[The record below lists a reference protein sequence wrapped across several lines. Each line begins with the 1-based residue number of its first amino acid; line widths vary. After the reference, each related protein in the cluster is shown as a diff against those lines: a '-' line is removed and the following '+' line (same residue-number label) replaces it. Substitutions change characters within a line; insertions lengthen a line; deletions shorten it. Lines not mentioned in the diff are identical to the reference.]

1 MIVPPHIVDD
11 ANLHI
16 ETMLLAMRVWTE
28 AREAAGEPAQMPER
42 AHFQVDGASTNWC
55 RAPFGFLSALVADGV
70 LEKVTYKR
78 NPQGHTHDKVDAI
91 FSKVSGA
98 VKKCADLDFM
108 FFYVFPY
115 GFYVFF

>member
-42 AHFQVDGASTNWC
+42 AHFQVDGASTN
-55 RAPFGFLSALVADGV
+55 GV
-70 LEKVTYKR
+70 PRLTLDKQQPEETSHSTILNLKPSLLL
-78 NPQGHTHDKVDAI
+78 PQ
-91 FSKVSGA
+91 SR
-98 VKKCADLDFM
+98 
-108 FFYVFPY
+108 
-115 GFYVFF
+115 